1 MTIIFLTDIC
11 HPRNI
16 VSFITHP
23 SDMFSQ
29 IVFHNLSTN
38 NLQAEKEDFKFIKTF
53 SCFQVRGWK
62 LKEIRGKCNLCL
74 LFLLQGSE
82 HANEKKDYV
91 ALKISTCAS
100 LKRGERK
107 IPLNV
112 ENLIKRLKVSPFKI
126 VSKCSNFIL
135 KHI

>member
-1 MTIIFLTDIC
+1 MYRFTHIALAAANDIIFLTDILSPSQYC
-11 HPRNI
+11 FLH
-16 VSFITHP
+16 HP

-29 IVFHNLSTN
+29 IVSHNLNTN

-53 SCFQVRGWK
+53 SCFQVRGWQ
-62 LKEIRGKCNLCL
+62 LKEIRWKFNQP
-74 LFLLQGSE
+74 LFVFPLTKE

-100 LKRGERK
+100 LKRGKRK

-112 ENLIKRLKVSPFKI
+112 EGSKKI
-126 VSKCSNFIL
+126 S
-135 KHI
+135 